1 MKTQIASLINGS
13 SKFANALPGTPAEVR
28 NAIALA
34 VHTENPSKITL
45 EIDGAT
51 FILIENHSRSGK
63 SWQWQGEISESEF
76 IALTGDA
83 SNYAK
88 SPLAERNSYT
98 LTLLQDC
105 TLIATKISAK
115 ASHSI
120 AIRENRAKV
129 K

>member
-13 SKFANALPGTPAEVR
+13 SKFSDAQPGTAAEVR

-34 VHTENPSKITL
+34 VHFENPEQITL
-45 EIDGAT
+45 EIDGTT
-51 FILIENHSRSGK
+51 FILSESHSLSGK
-63 SWQWQGEISESEF
+63 SWKWQGEITEGEF

-88 SPLAERNSYT
+88 SPLADRNSYQ

-105 TLIATKISAK
+105 TLIATKTSAK
-115 ASHSI
+115 HNHSV
-120 AIRENRAKV
+120 AIRESRVTIK
-129 K
+129 